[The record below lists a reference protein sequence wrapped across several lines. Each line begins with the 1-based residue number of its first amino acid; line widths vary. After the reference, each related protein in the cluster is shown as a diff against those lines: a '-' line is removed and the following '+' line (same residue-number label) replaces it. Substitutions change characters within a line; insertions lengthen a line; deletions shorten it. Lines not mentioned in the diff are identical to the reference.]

1 VKERIFNLKYIIMA
15 SITLGGNPLSTI
27 GNLPAVGS
35 KAPDFELTGADM
47 GKVTSA
53 DFKGKKVV
61 LNIFPSLDTGVC
73 AASVR
78 QFNAAAAKL
87 GNTVVVCVSK
97 DLPFAHKRFCVAEG
111 IDRVVTASDFREGNF
126 GKDYGLTIAE
136 GPFSGLHSR
145 AVVVLDENGVVRY
158 TEQVPEIAQEPDY
171 ESALK
176 AL

>member
-1 VKERIFNLKYIIMA
+1 MA
-15 SITLGGNPLSTI
+15 SITLGGNPVSTI
-27 GNLPAVGS
+27 GNLPAVGTI
-35 KAPDFELTGADM
+35 APAFELTGSDL
-47 GKVTSA
+47 GKVTSG

-73 AASVR
+73 AAAVR

-87 GNTVVVCVSK
+87 ENTVVVCVSK

-111 IDRVVTASDFREGNF
+111 IDKVVTASDFREGKF
-126 GKDYGLTIAE
+126 GKDYGLTIAD
-136 GPFSGLHSR
+136 GPMAGLLSR
-145 AVVVLDENGVVRY
+145 CVVVLDENGIVKY

>member
-1 VKERIFNLKYIIMA
+1 MA
-15 SITLGGNPLSTI
+15 SITLGGNPVSTI
-27 GNLPAVGS
+27 GNLPAVGT
-35 KAPDFELTGADM
+35 KAPAFELTGSDL
-47 GKVTSA
+47 GKVTSS
-53 DFKGKKVV
+53 DFEGKKVV

-87 GNTVVVCVSK
+87 ENTVVVCVSK

-111 IDRVVTASDFREGNF
+111 IDKVVTASDFREGKF
-126 GKDYGLTIAE
+126 GKDYGLTIAD
-136 GPFSGLHSR
+136 GPMAGLLSR
-145 AVVVLDENGVVRY
+145 CVVVLDENGTVKY

-171 ESALK
+171 EAALK